1 MSNHD
6 IITNRSEILF
16 LYDVTNANPNGD
28 PVDENKPRIDEETG
42 KNIVTDVRLK
52 RTVRDY
58 LKDFRQQEI
67 FVREIS
73 DEDGSIQD
81 AKQRAEDFLKDPSG
95 KEIKKSDIKL
105 SEMRKIVNENIL
117 GDCIDIRLFGVT
129 LPIEKS
135 AKEKSS
141 VTHTGPVQFRIGT
154 SLHKVNLEYI
164 KGTGAFASGK
174 GMEQKTF
181 REEYFLSYSLVAFWG
196 VINENAAKNTR
207 LTENDISLLLD
218 GIWNG
223 TKNLISRSKA
233 GQMPRLLLRI
243 VYKESSFHIGDLDKM
258 VKIAAVQ
265 DDKEDQA
272 IRDISEF
279 SLNIT
284 EIVRILSEHKD
295 KIERVEY
302 KVDDRV
308 SLIANDKGAEI
319 PGSLGSIPLVEIKV

>member
-1 MSNHD
+1 MSNKN
-6 IITNRSEILF
+6 IINNRSEILF

-52 RTVRDY
+52 RTIRDY
-58 LKDFRQQEI
+58 LKDFKQQEI

-81 AKQRAEDFLKDPSG
+81 AKQRAEDFLKDASG
-95 KEIKKSDIKL
+95 KEIKKGDIKL
-105 SEMRKIVNENIL
+105 SEMRKVVNENIL
-117 GDCIDIRLFGVT
+117 RDCIDIRLFGVT

-135 AKEKSS
+135 SKEKSS

-154 SLHKVNLEYI
+154 SLHRVNLEYI

-181 REEYFLSYSLVAFWG
+181 REEYFLSYSLIAFWG
-196 VINENAAKNTR
+196 VINENAAKDTR
-207 LTENDISLLLD
+207 LTEDDVSLLLD

-233 GQMPRLLLRI
+233 GQMPRFLLRV
-243 VYKESSFHIGDLDKM
+243 VYKESNFHIGDLDKM
-258 VKIAAVQ
+258 VRIADVK

-279 SLNIT
+279 SLDIT
-284 EIVRILSEHKD
+284 EMVKIFSGHGDE
-295 KIERVEY
+295 IERIEY
-302 KVDDRV
+302 KSDDRV
-308 SLIANDKGAEI
+308 SFTASGNKVDIT
-319 PGSLGSIPLVEIKV
+319 GSLGSIPLVEIQV